1 MKGASNAM
9 TIGERAAYYRRRRG
23 LSQVTLA
30 DLVGRTESWV
40 EKIENGRAALDR
52 VSVISQLAKA
62 LDVSLHDLLPDDVA
76 DVEDQTRGKSVP
88 TLRELILSYR
98 AVNPRFAAK
107 DRSVAPV
114 DAVRLR
120 QLVDDTWTAY
130 QDSRFGYVIM
140 RLNQVLPVAYVT
152 AHEASA
158 PVAQE
163 ATRSLA
169 YLYQV
174 AASVLVKLGDL
185 DLARLCADRGDLAV
199 QLADD
204 PIASASLQRSIAHT
218 LLSNGQYN
226 EAIAV
231 VQDGL
236 AEARSLHSPAGLSVR
251 GAFTFVG
258 AIAAARAGDRPAATS
273 FLRQADSLATTLGR
287 DANHVWTAFGPT
299 NVAMHRVT
307 VAAELGD
314 VRLAAELGQAVDVTA
329 LPRER
334 QVRHNLE
341 VARALSRISQR
352 DEALAT
358 VLTAEQ
364 SAPEQVRRHFL
375 THELVHHWIRD
386 TRRSPSAELVGLSRR
401 LGHVA

>member
-1 MKGASNAM
+1 MKGVSNSM
-9 TIGERAAYYRRRRG
+9 TIGERVAYYRRRRG
-23 LSQVTLA
+23 LSQVALA
-30 DLVGRTESWV
+30 ELVGRTESWA
-40 EKIENGRAALDR
+40 EKIESGRAALDR

-62 LDVSLHDLLPDDVA
+62 LDVSLHDLLPDDIS
-76 DVEDQTRGKSVP
+76 DVDDQTRGHSVP
-88 TLRELILSYR
+88 ALRELILSYR

-107 DRSVAPV
+107 DGRVAPV
-114 DAVRLR
+114 PPAKLR

-140 RLNQVLPVAYVT
+140 KLNQVLPTAYVT
-152 AHEASA
+152 AQQT
-158 PVAQE
+158 PGPMVDD
-163 ATRSLA
+163 ATRCLA

-199 QLADD
+199 QMVDD
-204 PIASASLQRSIAHT
+204 PIAAASLQRSIAHT
-218 LLSNGQYN
+218 LLSNGQY
-226 EAIAV
+226 ADAV
-231 VQDGL
+231 AVIQDGL
-236 AEARSLHSPAGLSVR
+236 TEAAHLHSPEGLSVR

-258 AIAAARAGDRPAATS
+258 AIASARAGDRAEAS
-273 FLRQADSLATTLGR
+273 AFLRTADALAEQLGR

-299 NVAMHRVT
+299 NVAMHHVT

-314 VRLAAELGQAVDVTA
+314 VRQAAEVGQAIDVSG

-334 QVRHNLE
+334 QVRHHLE
-341 VARALSRISQR
+341 VARALSRIALR
-352 DEALAT
+352 DEALST

-386 TRRSPSAELVGLSRR
+386 TRRRPGRELVELSRR
-401 LGHVA
+401 LGHAA

>member
-1 MKGASNAM
+1 MKGVSNAL
-9 TIGERAAYYRRRRG
+9 TIGERVAHYRRRRG

-30 DLVGRTESWV
+30 HLVGRTESWI

-62 LDVSLHDLLPDDVA
+62 LDVSLHDLLPDDVG
-76 DVEDQTRGKSVP
+76 DVDEQTRGQSVP
-88 TLRELILSYR
+88 ALRELILSYR

-107 DRSVAPV
+107 DRDIRPV
-114 DAVRLR
+114 SDLMLR
-120 QLVDDTWTAY
+120 QQVADVWTAY

-152 AHEASA
+152 AQQRADSA
-158 PVAQE
+158 GE

-169 YLYQV
+169 YLYQA

-199 QLADD
+199 QAIDD

-218 LLSNGQYN
+218 LLSNAQY
-226 EAIAV
+226 ADAVTV

-236 AEARSLHSPAGLSVR
+236 AEAARLRSAAGLSVQ

-258 AIAAARAGDRPAATS
+258 AVAAARAGDRNEARS
-273 FLRQADSLATTLGR
+273 FLRRADLLASSLGR

-299 NVAMHRVT
+299 NVAMHHVT

-314 VRLAAELGQAVDVTA
+314 IRQAAELGQPLDVSG

-334 QVRHNLE
+334 QIRHHLE
-341 VARALSRISQR
+341 VARALSRIARR
-352 DEALAT
+352 DEAVAT
-358 VLTAEQ
+358 VLSAEQ
-364 SAPEQVRRHFL
+364 AAPEQVRRHFL
-375 THELVHHWIRD
+375 AHELVHHWIRE
-386 TRRSPSAELVGLSRR
+386 TRRRPTPELVALSQR
-401 LGHVA
+401 LGHTA

>member
-1 MKGASNAM
+1 MRGVSNAM
-9 TIGERAAYYRRRRG
+9 TVGERVAYYRRRRG

-30 DLVGRTESWV
+30 GLVGRTESWV

-76 DVEDQTRGKSVP
+76 EVDDQTQGQSVP
-88 TLRELILSYR
+88 ALRELILSYR
-98 AVNPRFAAK
+98 AVNARFAAK
-107 DRSVAPV
+107 ERNIAPV
-114 DAVRLR
+114 GATTLH

-140 RLNQVLPVAYVT
+140 RLNQALPVAYVT
-152 AHEASA
+152 AQH
-158 PVAQE
+158 PGRPAQD
-163 ATRSLA
+163 ATRCLA

-199 QLADD
+199 QLAND
-204 PIASASLQRSIAHT
+204 PIAAASLQRSVAHT
-218 LLSNGQYN
+218 LLSNAQYAD
-226 EAIAV
+226 AIAV

-236 AEARSLHSPAGLSVR
+236 AEAGSLRSPAGLSVR

-258 AIAAARAGDRPAATS
+258 AMAAARLGDRTEATS
-273 FLRQADSLATTLGR
+273 FLRHANSLATQLGQ

-299 NVAMHRVT
+299 TVAMHEVS

-314 VRLAAELGQAVDVTA
+314 IRLAAELGQAVDVTA

-334 QVRHNLE
+334 QVRHRLE
-341 VARALSRISQR
+341 VARALSRLARR
-352 DEALAT
+352 DAAEAM
-358 VLTAEQ
+358 VLTAEHA
-364 SAPEQVRRHFL
+364 APDQVRRHFL
-375 THELVHHWIRD
+375 THELVHYWIRD
-386 TRRSPSAELVGLSRR
+386 PRRTPSPELVGLARR
-401 LGHVA
+401 LGHAA

>member
-1 MKGASNAM
+1 MKGVSNSM
-9 TIGERAAYYRRRRG
+9 TIGERVAYYRRRRG
-23 LSQVTLA
+23 LSQVALA
-30 DLVGRTESWV
+30 ELVGHSESWA
-40 EKIENGRAALDR
+40 EKIESGRAALDR

-62 LDVSLHDLLPDDVA
+62 LDVSLHDLLPDDVS
-76 DVEDQTRGKSVP
+76 DVDDQTRGHSVP
-88 TLRELILSYR
+88 ALRELILSYR

-114 DAVRLR
+114 SPAKLQ

-140 RLNQVLPVAYVT
+140 RLNQVLPIAYVT
-152 AHEASA
+152 AQQT
-158 PVAQE
+158 PGPMVD
-163 ATRSLA
+163 ATRCLA

-199 QLADD
+199 QMVDD
-204 PIASASLQRSIAHT
+204 PIAAASLQRSIAHT
-218 LLSNGQYN
+218 LLSNGQY
-226 EAIAV
+226 ADAVAV

-236 AEARSLHSPAGLSVR
+236 AEAARLHSPEGLSVQ

-258 AIAAARAGDRPAATS
+258 AIASARAGDRTEASA
-273 FLRQADSLATTLGR
+273 FLRRADDLAEQLGH

-299 NVAMHRVT
+299 NVAMHHVT

-314 VRLAAELGQAVDVTA
+314 VRQAAEVGQAIDVSG

-334 QVRHNLE
+334 QVRHHLE
-341 VARALSRISQR
+341 VARALSRIAQR

-386 TRRSPSAELVGLSRR
+386 TRRRPGRELVELSRR
-401 LGHVA
+401 LGHAA

>member
-1 MKGASNAM
+1 MKGVSNAM
-9 TIGERAAYYRRRRG
+9 TIGERVAYYRRRRG

-30 DLVGRTESWV
+30 ELVGRTESWV

-52 VSVISQLAKA
+52 VSVISQLAKM
-62 LDVSLHDLLPDDVA
+62 LDVSLHDLLPDDVV
-76 DVEDQTRGKSVP
+76 DVEDETRGQSVP
-88 TLRELILSYR
+88 ALRELILSYR

-107 DRSVAPV
+107 DRGVAPV
-114 DAVRLR
+114 DAATLR

-140 RLNQVLPVAYVT
+140 RLNQALPLAYVS
-152 AHEASA
+152 AHEQRSD
-158 PVAQE
+158 QRE
-163 ATRSLA
+163 ANRCLA

-174 AASVLVKLGDL
+174 AASTLVKLGDL
-185 DLARLCADRGDLAV
+185 DLARLCADRGDLTV

-204 PIASASLQRSIAHT
+204 PIAAASLQRSIAHT

-226 EAIAV
+226 DAIAV

-236 AEARSLHSPAGLSVR
+236 AEAGSLVSPAGLSVR

-258 AIAAARAGDRPAATS
+258 AIAAARSRDRTEATS
-273 FLRQADSLATTLGR
+273 FVRQANSLAEQLGR

-299 NVAMHRVT
+299 NVAMHEVT

-314 VRLAAELGQAVDVTA
+314 VHLAAELGQVVDVSR

-334 QVRHNLE
+334 QVRHHLE
-341 VARALSRISQR
+341 VARALSRTARR
-352 DEALAT
+352 DEAMAT
-358 VLTAEQ
+358 VLSAEQ

-375 THELVHHWIRD
+375 THELVHQWVRD
-386 TRRSPSAELVGLSRR
+386 PRHTPSPELVALARR
-401 LGHVA
+401 LGHAA